1 MASSGALKKRKSGQ
15 AKKSTAGTKTNK
27 ANVKRKSMDY
37 TFLVLVII
45 LMCFG
50 LVMVLSASAPAAMA
64 KTGDSYRFFSK
75 QLKLAAV
82 GLVAMLV
89 ISRINYRVWKR
100 WTKIFIGL
108 CVVLLIAVLIPGIG
122 SYYNG
127 AWRWIPISGFQIQ
140 PSEFT
145 KLAVAMYFAA
155 IIENNNGRLS
165 KYGDKITSFKTFLR
179 YIVGLLPYIAWLGI
193 IAFLMYKEPHLS
205 GTIVIVGIAGVIM
218 VVAGLHPGLTLIG
231 GFAATVLGSIVIL
244 TSPNKLAR
252 VKNFIDPFADAKNMG
267 WQVVQ
272 SLYAIG
278 SGGLF
283 GLGLGQSRQKYTYL
297 PEPYN
302 DFIFSV
308 ICEELGLLGAILVI
322 MLFIGFI
329 IRGIKI
335 AMEAPDTFGSLMV
348 VGIVAQVAIQAV
360 LNIAVAT
367 SSVPNTGVSL
377 PFFSYGGT
385 AIVILMAEMGL
396 VLSVSRYSRK
406 NDAM

>member
-1 MASSGALKKRKSGQ
+1 MASSGVLKKHKTMQTKRNSTN
-15 AKKSTAGTKTNK
+15 AKTKK
-27 ANVKRKSMDY
+27 IKVKKKSMDY

-64 KTGDSYRFFSK
+64 KTGDSYRFFAK
-75 QLKLAAV
+75 QLKLAVV

-89 ISRINYRVWKR
+89 ISNINYRVWKK
-100 WTKIFIGL
+100 WTKIFIFG
-108 CVVLLIAVLIPGIG
+108 CVALLVAVLIPGIG

-127 AWRWIPISGFQIQ
+127 AWRWIPIGGFQIQ

-155 IIENNNGRLS
+155 IIENNNGKLS
-165 KYGDKITSFKTFLR
+165 KYGEKIVNVKGLFRYLVGLMP
-179 YIVGLLPYIAWLGI
+179 YIVWLGI

-218 VVAGLHPGLTLIG
+218 VVAGLHPGLTAVG
-231 GFAATVLGSIVIL
+231 GLGVAVFGTLVIL
-244 TSPNKLAR
+244 SSPNKLAR

-322 MLFIGFI
+322 MLFVGFI

-348 VGIVAQVAIQAV
+348 TGIVAQVAIQAI